1 MLSQAPCFLFFM
13 LIFTQFFILSL
24 KGIRP
29 ELKLKTSDG
38 ATLLHTDPVTLI
50 LSLTEENLIHSE
62 ILDWKLPSLSKRY
75 LEACS
80 EMKCC
85 EYAWDVKKCHRVS

>member
-1 MLSQAPCFLFFM
+1 MFSQSPCFP
-13 LIFTQFFILSL
+13 TQFVIHSL

-50 LSLTEENLIHSE
+50 LSLTEEHLIHSE

-85 EYAWDVKKCHRVS
+85 EYT